1 MIRSIDIISRNF
13 NVLQEKQKNLSANT
27 ANVTTPGFKYQQLI
41 QSTLPE
47 NTAFH
52 HAGGA
57 RMNQREELGG
67 FTFGNQIDEAYTHM
81 DEGSLQASGLPTDF
95 AINGEGFFTVNGSDG
110 VLYTQNGRFTVNET
124 GQLVTR
130 EGYTV
135 QMTGGTTFDQ
145 NTAVD
150 ENGYINGTNNQLVVT
165 SFGENPEGL
174 VSIGDGYFTGGGGVI
189 GTANST
195 VHQGYLESAN
205 IDLADVMVEML
216 QITREFEA
224 TQKVLQASN
233 ETLQKATNEVG
244 KV

>member
-1 MIRSIDIISRNF
+1 MIRSIDIVTRNF

-27 ANVTTPGFKYQQLI
+27 ANVNTPGFKYQQLI
-41 QSTLPE
+41 PSTLPE
-47 NTAFH
+47 NNAFH
-52 HAGGA
+52 NAAGA
-57 RMNQREELGG
+57 RMDQRQDLGG
-67 FTFGNQIDEAYTHM
+67 FTFGNQIDEAYIHM
-81 DEGSLQASGLPTDF
+81 GEGNLQATGLPTDF
-95 AINGEGFFTVNGSDG
+95 AIHGDGFFTVNGPDG

-135 QMTGGTTFDQ
+135 QMTGGVTFNQ
-145 NTAVD
+145 HTGVD
-150 ENGYINGTNNQLVVT
+150 ENGYIYGTNNQLVVT
-165 SFGENPEGL
+165 SFGENALES
-174 VSIGDGYFTGGGGVI
+174 VGDGYFTGAGGVV

-195 VHQGYLESAN
+195 IHQGYLESAN
-205 IDLADVMVEML
+205 IELADIMVEML

>member
-1 MIRSIDIISRNF
+1 MIRSIDIVSRNF

-52 HAGGA
+52 HAGGI
-57 RMNQREELGG
+57 RMNQRQELGG

-81 DEGSLQASGLPTDF
+81 EEGSLQASGLPTDF
-95 AINGEGFFTVNGSDG
+95 AINGDGFFTVNGPEG
-110 VLYTQNGRFTVNET
+110 ILYTQNGRFTVNEV

-130 EGYTV
+130 EGYVV
-135 QMTGGTTFDQ
+135 QMTGGATFDQ
-145 NTAVD
+145 NTVVD
-150 ENGYINGTNNQLVVT
+150 ENGYINGTNAQLVVT
-165 SFGENPEGL
+165 SFGNNPDAL
-174 VSIGDGYFTGGGGVI
+174 VSADNGYFTGVGGVI
-189 GTANST
+189 GTVNST

-205 IDLADVMVEML
+205 IDLADIMVEML